1 MIILNNETNGNP
13 EIHSGDSGPN
23 FSSGFFRA
31 RSPFERVEFDD
42 WAEGLD
48 EMIELFP

>member
-1 MIILNNETNGNP
+1 MSTLKFEMYGAP
-13 EIHSGDSGPN
+13 EVVTGDSGPN
-23 FSSGFFRA
+23 FKSGFFRA

-48 EMIELFP
+48 KMIELFS